1 MLRSIVVA
9 IRNKFRKKEIG
20 TIEKLRNRGVKV
32 GENVDILNTFID
44 GCHGRLVSIGN
55 NVTITGARILTHDAS
70 TKKCLGYSKIG
81 FVTIGD
87 NVFIGNGAIILPGTS
102 IGNNVIIGAGA
113 VVASNVEDNSVMAGN
128 PAKKICAYDEYMHRN
143 KERIESNESYVSN
156 KPFWERNEDEW
167 DELVSG
173 LSSKKYGFDI

>member
-1 MLRSIVVA
+1 MALSL
-9 IRNKFRKKEIG
+9 IRKIYNKFRKEEIG
-20 TIEKLRNRGVKV
+20 TIEMLRRRGVTI

-81 FVTIGD
+81 FVSIGND
-87 NVFIGNGAIILPGTS
+87 VFIGNGAIILPGTR

-113 VVASNVEDNSVMAGN
+113 VVASDVPDNSVMAGN
-128 PAKKICAYDEYMHRN
+128 PARKICAYDEYMRRN
-143 KERIESNESYVSN
+143 KERMNSDEAYVSN
-156 KPFWERNEDEW
+156 KLFCERTEAEW
-167 DELVSG
+167 DELKSS
-173 LSSKKYGFDI
+173 LSAKKYGFDL